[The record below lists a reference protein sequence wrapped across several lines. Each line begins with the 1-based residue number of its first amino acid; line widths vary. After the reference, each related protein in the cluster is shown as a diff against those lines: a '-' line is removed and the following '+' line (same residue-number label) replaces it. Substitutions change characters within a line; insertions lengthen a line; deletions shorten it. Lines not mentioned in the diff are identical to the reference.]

1 MNKIIMFLSEKVFRF
16 RYQDPH
22 TDTNVWDVG
31 IYEDNIDKM
40 FRDVFIIGIS
50 VGVVITALCVVVWW
64 LL

>member
-31 IYEDNIDKM
+31 IYEDNMDKM
-40 FRDVFIIGIS
+40 LRDVFVIGAS
-50 VGVVITALCVVVWW
+50 VGGVVVALCAAVWW
-64 LL
+64 ML